1 MTTPPVTGRSPDSHA
16 RLLAAARAGSAEALG
31 QMLQGCRAYLLMT
44 AQRELRSD
52 LRVKVSASDLV
63 QETFADAHRGIVGFQ
78 GTTPQEFAGWLR
90 GILANKLAH
99 ARRRYLATA
108 QRDLRREAPPGDE
121 SALENLVDLVSEGK
135 TASHLLVRDE
145 DRQAVQQAMSRLP
158 AHYRQVIQLRNYDLL
173 PFEEIGHAMDR
184 TTGQTRA
191 LWLRAIQR
199 LTKELHGHDQ
209 S

>member
-1 MTTPPVTGRSPDSHA
+1 MTTPPVSGRPADSHA
-16 RLLAAARAGSAEALG
+16 ALLAAARNGSAEALG
-31 QMLQGCRAYLLMT
+31 AMLQGCRAYLLVA

-63 QETFADAHRGIVGFQ
+63 QETFADAQRGLAGFE

-108 QRDLRREAPPGDE
+108 QRDIRREALPSDE
-121 SALENLVDLVSEGK
+121 SSLENLVDLVTDGE
-135 TASHLLVRDE
+135 TASRLLVRDE
-145 DRQAVQQAMSRLP
+145 QREAVQQAMTRLP
-158 AHYRQVIQLRNYDLL
+158 PHYRQVIELRNFELM
-173 PFEEIGHAMDR
+173 PFEEIGPILQQSA
-184 TTGQTRA
+184 GQVRA
-191 LWLRAIQR
+191 LWLRAIKK
-199 LTKELHGHDQ
+199 LAKELHGLDK